1 MLKGFKE
8 FISRGNVVELAVGV
22 IIGAAFKN
30 IVDALVDGIIN
41 PLIAAVIGKPD
52 FSDAF
57 ILTLN
62 GTDVKFGLLI
72 TAVINFILMALAI
85 YFCIVV
91 PMNALNAR
99 RKKAEDEAPE
109 AEVSDEVKLL
119 TEIRDA
125 LAQGTPRH

>member
-1 MLKGFKE
+1 MLKGFKD

-72 TAVINFILMALAI
+72 TAVVNFILMAFAI

-91 PMNALNAR
+91 PMNTLNAR